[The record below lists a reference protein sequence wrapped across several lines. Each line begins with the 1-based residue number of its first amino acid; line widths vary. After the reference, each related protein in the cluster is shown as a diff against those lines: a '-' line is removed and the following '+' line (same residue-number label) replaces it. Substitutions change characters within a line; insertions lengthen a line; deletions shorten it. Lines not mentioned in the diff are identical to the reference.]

1 MPAIPVQPCKGRPIS
16 GFTKIAENMR
26 SLSPHRLMA
35 ASRSSDILWFCR
47 FSSQRQEGGMMKFEF
62 MKSLNATMSILSDIV
77 KGGNG
82 IY

>member
-1 MPAIPVQPCKGRPIS
+1 
-16 GFTKIAENMR
+16 
-26 SLSPHRLMA
+26 
-35 ASRSSDILWFCR
+35 
-47 FSSQRQEGGMMKFEF
+47 MMKFEF